1 MLMSVRAYTI
11 GCVQHVAVR
20 YIPYYAKVE
29 KKSE

>member
-1 MLMSVRAYTI
+1 MSVGAYTPGI
-11 GCVQHVAVR
+11 VRHVAVR